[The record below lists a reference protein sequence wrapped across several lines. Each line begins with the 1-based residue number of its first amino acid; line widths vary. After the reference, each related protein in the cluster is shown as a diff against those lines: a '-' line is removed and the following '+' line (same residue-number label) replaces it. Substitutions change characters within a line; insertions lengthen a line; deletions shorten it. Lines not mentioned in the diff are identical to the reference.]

1 LAADLASD
9 NAATNKADHTSD
21 GIRALICGH
30 SMSRTKLLLAVA
42 LTSSIVSGVA
52 VSADTG
58 RIKRNLPDLAE
69 AERLASE
76 IAMNDSSLQ
85 RGDIVVT
92 DRGFFVF
99 RGLAPDGYTYEFSP
113 IPNPISGGRT
123 VR

>member
-1 LAADLASD
+1 
-9 NAATNKADHTSD
+9 
-21 GIRALICGH
+21 LICGH

-42 LTSSIVSGVA
+42 LSIVSGVA
-52 VSADTG
+52 VSAETG
-58 RIKRNLPDLAE
+58 RIKRNRPDLAE